1 MKIIVT
7 RRKKSKFVLQI
18 ELLLFELLFMVS
30 HVRLFGTP
38 WTVASQAPL
47 SLGFPR
53 QEYWCGL
60 PFPPPGD
67 LPNPGIESVS
77 PTSALGGGFF
87 ATLPPGKPNT
97 NWCCFPNW
105 IDNSHTTH
113 NNLYFA
119 FWRSQE
125 YYLLKRA
132 MRGNFL
138 HILFPVI
145 QDESENFPSRAT
157 NTFAVYST

>member
-30 HVRLFGTP
+30 HVQLFGTP

-97 NWCCFPNW
+97 N
-105 IDNSHTTH
+105 
-113 NNLYFA
+113 
-119 FWRSQE
+119 
-125 YYLLKRA
+125 
-132 MRGNFL
+132 
-138 HILFPVI
+138 
-145 QDESENFPSRAT
+145 
-157 NTFAVYST
+157 